1 MRPLS
6 SPHTR
11 MTASGG
17 RLSAMGHEQ
26 TWRHVRV
33 TSAVPLKADIHQS
46 GLHVRFVP
54 GADILA
60 AESHCSVPAE
70 TCESN
75 VRFGINSLVTSA
87 VGRTG
92 GSGLLKKP

>member
-54 GADILA
+54 TADILGVEDSFK
-60 AESHCSVPAE
+60 AEHAKRSRPREA
-70 TCESN
+70 
-75 VRFGINSLVTSA
+75 
-87 VGRTG
+87 
-92 GSGLLKKP
+92 GSTVVSPSKSTFTFR